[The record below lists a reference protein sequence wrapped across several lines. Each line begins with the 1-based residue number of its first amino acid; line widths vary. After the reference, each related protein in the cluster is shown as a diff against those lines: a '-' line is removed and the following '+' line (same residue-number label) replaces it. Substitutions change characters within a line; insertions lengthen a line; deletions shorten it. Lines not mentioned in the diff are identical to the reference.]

1 MIYPIQL
8 VKLKN
13 GLSLYIPNPEKVKST
28 YEHLLDK
35 DPKTPFPFWAKLW
48 ASSKALTQYL
58 FEHPELVRGKKVIE
72 IGAGIGQPSFAIA
85 AICKEIVI
93 SDHNKD
99 AVELITKNIHHLGCN
114 NATAM
119 CLDWNVFPESIK
131 ADVILL
137 SDINYAPEQFEPLL
151 KLILQYILDG
161 SEIII
166 ATPQRIMASSFIEKI
181 ESNIKHS
188 ITTSVN
194 EEDKTVAISIYIL
207 GR

>member
-1 MIYPIQL
+1 M
-8 VKLKN
+8 
-13 GLSLYIPNPEKVKST
+13 
-28 YEHLLDK
+28 
-35 DPKTPFPFWAKLW
+35 
-48 ASSKALTQYL
+48 
-58 FEHPELVRGKKVIE
+58 VRGKKVIE

-166 ATPQRIMASSFIEKI
+166 ATPQRIMASSFIEKL

>member
-1 MIYPIQL
+1 MNYPIQL
-8 VKLKN
+8 VKLKK
-13 GLSLYIPNPEKVKST
+13 GLSLYVPNPENVKST
-28 YEHLLDK
+28 YEHMLEK
-35 DPKTPFPFWAKLW
+35 DPLTPFPFWAKIW

-166 ATPQRIMASSFIEKI
+166 ATPQRIMASSFIEKL